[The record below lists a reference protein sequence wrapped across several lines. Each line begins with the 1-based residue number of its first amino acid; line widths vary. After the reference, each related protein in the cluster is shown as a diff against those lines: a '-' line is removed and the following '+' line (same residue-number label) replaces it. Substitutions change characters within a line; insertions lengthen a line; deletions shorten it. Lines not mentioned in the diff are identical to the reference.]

1 MGYGYQNFITRQIPT
16 ALLFCICFNYF
27 VLHNI
32 TSSFTTSNVIK
43 PSRQTRA
50 NNNEKHHL
58 KHPFVL
64 QVQPTMSLASGR
76 KLKTR
81 QPSLPIHTLSLLL
94 WPATQRQVAI
104 HPCKTPATRH
114 HRQAHL
120 LATALLAIAA
130 GHTERVPRRPL
141 LRPRWPASLAIH
153 HDPALRMAAPPPTHM
168 LIPLPQRRDRRSPTT
183 SFPHASSAPSPCS
196 VASSP
201 WRATSTR
208 WEHRLCLC
216 PRRRC

>member
-120 LATALLAIAA
+120 ARHRVT
-130 GHTERVPRRPL
+130 GHRRWSYGA
-141 LRPRWPASLAIH
+141 RAS
-153 HDPALRMAAPPPTHM
+153 
-168 LIPLPQRRDRRSPTT
+168 S
-183 SFPHASSAPSPCS
+183 SSAPAARSS
-196 VASSP
+196 SASTSSTVAGVSGYP
-201 WRATSTR
+201 
-208 WEHRLCLC
+208 
-216 PRRRC
+216 P